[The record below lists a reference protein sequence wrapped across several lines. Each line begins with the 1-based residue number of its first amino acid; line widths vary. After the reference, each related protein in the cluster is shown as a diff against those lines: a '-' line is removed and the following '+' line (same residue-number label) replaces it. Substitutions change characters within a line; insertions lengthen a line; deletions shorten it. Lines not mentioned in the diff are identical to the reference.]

1 MVKAPVVDVDVLVVG
16 AGPAGLSAAREIRTR
31 LGASVVVVDREAT
44 AGGIPRHS
52 DHPGYGIRDLRR
64 LMSGPAYAR
73 ELTDRA
79 VNAGARIL
87 TSTMVTEWAGDRSV
101 LVSGPEGR
109 YAITASA
116 VLLATGARE
125 RPRTARMVPGDRP
138 AGVLT
143 TGQLQNL
150 VHLHHQWVGSRAVVV
165 GSELVSWSAVVTL
178 REAGCRTVLM
188 TTEEPRLE
196 AYAAFTVPG
205 SVALRFPTA
214 RRTRLTRVMGKDRV
228 SGVEI
233 ENLVTGQ
240 RRVIACDTVVFTGD
254 WIADGELA
262 RSAGVVMDAVTQG
275 PVVDT
280 ALRTSASGVFAAG
293 NLVHPV
299 DTADVAALDGRH
311 AAAQITGYL
320 TSAGSS
326 HASGV
331 RIVADAP
338 LRWIS
343 PGRVRP
349 GDPTPAR
356 SRYLAWVDDFI
367 TVPRVIVRQGGRT
380 VTARRLPWPA
390 APGRMFRIPSALLD
404 AVDRNGDEVHVGIE

>member
-1 MVKAPVVDVDVLVVG
+1 MTGTRRDVDVLVIG
-16 AGPAGLSAAREIRTR
+16 GGPAGLSAARELRTR
-31 LGASVVVVDREAT
+31 HGASVTVVDREAS

-64 LMSGPAYAR
+64 LLSGPAYAR
-73 ELTDRA
+73 VLTDRA
-79 VNAGARIL
+79 VDAGARIL
-87 TSTMVTEWAGDRSV
+87 TSTMVTGWSGDRSV
-101 LVSGPEGR
+101 WVSSPEGR
-109 YAITASA
+109 FEVAASA
-116 VLLATGARE
+116 ILLATGARE

-143 TGQLQNL
+143 TGQVQNL
-150 VHLHHQWVGSRAVVV
+150 VHLHDQWVGSRAVVV

-188 TTEEPRLE
+188 TTEQPRLE

-214 RRTRLTRVMGKDRV
+214 RRTRVTRVMGKERV
-228 SGVEI
+228 SGVEV
-233 ENLVTGQ
+233 EHLDTGR

-262 RSAGVVMDAVTQG
+262 RMAGVVMDDVTGG

-280 ALRTSASGVFAAG
+280 SLRTSAPGVFAAG

-299 DTADVAALDGRH
+299 DTADVASLDGVH
-311 AAAQITGYL
+311 AARQVERYLGSGDTGR
-320 TSAGSS
+320 A
-326 HASGV
+326 GV
-331 RIVADAP
+331 RVLADAP

-343 PGRVRP
+343 PGILRG
-349 GDPTPAR
+349 GDPPPAR
-356 SRYLAWVDDFI
+356 ARYLAWVDEF
-367 TVPRVIVRQGGRT
+367 VAAPRVVVRQSSA
-380 VTARRLPWPA
+380 VIAERRLPWPA
-390 APGRMFRIPSALLD
+390 APGRVFRIPSAMFAKVD
-404 AVDRNGDEVHVGIE
+404 AQGGDVHVGIA

>member
-1 MVKAPVVDVDVLVVG
+1 MDVDVLVIG
-16 AGPAGLSAAREIRTR
+16 GGPAGLSAAREVCGR
-31 LGASVVVVDREAT
+31 LGASVTVVDRESS

-79 VNAGARIL
+79 AAAGARIL
-87 TSTMVTEWAGDRSV
+87 TSTTVTGWSGERTVW
-101 LVSGPEGR
+101 VSSPEGR
-109 YAITASA
+109 FPITASSI
-116 VLLATGARE
+116 LLATGARE

-138 AGVLT
+138 AGVFT
-143 TGQLQNL
+143 TGQLQNT
-150 VHLHHQWVGSRAVVV
+150 VHLHHRWVGSRAVIV
-165 GSELVSWSAVVTL
+165 GSELVSWSAAVTL

-188 TTEEPRLE
+188 TSEQPRLE

-214 RRTRLTRVMGKDRV
+214 RRTRVTRVMGKDRV
-228 SGVEI
+228 TGVEI
-233 ENLVTGQ
+233 ENLDTGQ

-262 RSAGVVMDAVTQG
+262 RMAGVVMDGVTGG

-280 ALRTSASGVFAAG
+280 ALRTSAPGVFAAG

-299 DTADVAALDGRH
+299 DTADVAALDGVH
-311 AAAQITGYL
+311 AARQIERYL
-320 TSAGSS
+320 GSGDEGLS
-326 HASGV
+326 RV
-331 RIVADAP
+331 RILADPP

-343 PGRVRP
+343 PGILRA
-349 GDPTPAR
+349 GDPPPAR
-356 SRYLAWVDDFI
+356 GRYLAWVDDFV
-367 TVPRVIVRQGGRT
+367 TAPRVVIRQSGT
-380 VTARRLPWPA
+380 VVAERRLPWPA
-390 APGRMFRIPSALLD
+390 APGRVFRIPSAMFVG
-404 AVDRNGDEVHVGIE
+404 VDTCSGDVSVGIA

>member
-1 MVKAPVVDVDVLVVG
+1 MTGTRRDVDVLVIG
-16 AGPAGLSAAREIRTR
+16 GGPAGLSAARELRTR
-31 LGASVVVVDREAT
+31 LGASVTVVDRESS

-64 LMSGPAYAR
+64 LLSGPAYAR
-73 ELTDRA
+73 VLTDRA
-79 VNAGARIL
+79 VDAGARIL
-87 TSTMVTEWAGDRSV
+87 TSTMVTGWSGDRSV
-101 LVSGPEGR
+101 WVSSPEGR
-109 YAITASA
+109 FEVAASA
-116 VLLATGARE
+116 ILLATGARE

-143 TGQLQNL
+143 TGQVQNL
-150 VHLHHQWVGSRAVVV
+150 VHLHDQWVGSRAVVV

-188 TTEEPRLE
+188 TTEQPRLE

-214 RRTRLTRVMGKDRV
+214 RRTRVTRVMGKERV
-228 SGVEI
+228 SGVEV
-233 ENLVTGQ
+233 EHLDTGR

-262 RSAGVVMDAVTQG
+262 RMAGVVMDDVTGG

-280 ALRTSASGVFAAG
+280 SLRTSAPGVFAAG

-299 DTADVAALDGRH
+299 DTADVASLDGVH
-311 AAAQITGYL
+311 AARQVERYLGSGDTGR
-320 TSAGSS
+320 A
-326 HASGV
+326 GV
-331 RIVADAP
+331 RVLADAP

-343 PGRVRP
+343 PGILRE
-349 GDPTPAR
+349 GDPPPAR
-356 SRYLAWVDDFI
+356 ARYLAWVDEF
-367 TVPRVIVRQGGRT
+367 VAAPRVVVRQSSA
-380 VTARRLPWPA
+380 VIAERRLPWPA
-390 APGRMFRIPSALLD
+390 APGRVFRIPSSMFARVD
-404 AVDRNGDEVHVGIE
+404 AHGGDVHVGIA